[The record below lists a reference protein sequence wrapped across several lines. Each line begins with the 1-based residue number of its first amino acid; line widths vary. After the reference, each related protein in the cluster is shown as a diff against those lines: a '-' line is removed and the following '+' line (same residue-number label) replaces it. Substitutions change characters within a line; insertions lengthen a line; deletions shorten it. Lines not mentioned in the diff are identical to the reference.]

1 MPSQQPQKEQDLPP
15 FRGLYKHVH
24 ISVKALD
31 WIIAACIAVIVLVL
45 IIDLQ
50 TPGFTVNFDSRGGS
64 DVESVHR
71 MYGEQLSPPE
81 SPTREG
87 YVFTGWYKD
96 SAALVAW
103 DLETD
108 EIVES
113 TTVYAGWEKVVP

>member
-1 MPSQQPQKEQDLPP
+1 MRSQQPQKEQNTPP
-15 FRGLYKHVH
+15 FRGLYEHVH

-71 MYGEQLSPPE
+71 MYGEQLLPPE

-96 SAALVAW
+96 SAALVSW

-108 EIVES
+108 EVTES